1 MGTRVRSSSRAMKL
15 SDASGLGEKAML
27 DRELAMADRATCR
40 TRRPAGA
47 RLRGALVALCG
58 VMALGACGSNQSG
71 VRDWSLQARE
81 AVLPPALA
89 RPTPDGVPID
99 PADQETALLLREVA
113 GAWLA
118 TLAALADNATPPDDS
133 APIEQRALALPDPE
147 ASAAAVNLVRAAA
160 FVSQRGWGS
169 SHLAYAVDHGDPFF
183 QAVLAAIARHDGST
197 AREATMARIGAGHA
211 LLFERRFILGQ
222 SDTGR
227 MMRMEASEL
236 RRLSAVGAAAP

>member
-1 MGTRVRSSSRAMKL
+1 MKL

-27 DRELAMADRATCR
+27 DRELAMADRGTCR
-40 TRRPAGA
+40 TRRPVGA

-89 RPTPDGVPID
+89 RPTPDGAPID
-99 PADQETALLLREVA
+99 RAAEEMALLLREVA

-147 ASAAAVNLVRAAA
+147 ASAAAVNLVRATA

-183 QAVLAAIARHDGST
+183 QAVLAAIARHGSA
-197 AREATMARIGAGHA
+197 ARGATMARVGAGHA

-236 RRLSAVGAAAP
+236 RRLSAVATAAP

>member
-1 MGTRVRSSSRAMKL
+1 MQ
-15 SDASGLGEKAML
+15 GEK
-27 DRELAMADRATCR
+27 LAMADRGACR
-40 TRRPAGA
+40 TYRPGGT
-47 RLRGALVALCG
+47 RLLGALFVLCG
-58 VMALGACGSNQSG
+58 VRALGACGSNQSG

-89 RPTPDGVPID
+89 RPAPDGAA
-99 PADQETALLLREVA
+99 ADRATEETRLLLREVA

-118 TLAALADNATPPDDS
+118 TLAALADDATPPDDS

-147 ASAAAVNLVRAAA
+147 ASAAAVNLVRATA

-183 QAVLAAIARHDGST
+183 QAVLAAIARQGSAARAT
-197 AREATMARIGAGHA
+197 PDDQPRAAREATMARIAAGHA
-211 LLFERRFILGQ
+211 LLFERRYRLGQ

-236 RRLSAVGAAAP
+236 RRLSAVATAP

>member
-1 MGTRVRSSSRAMKL
+1 MQ
-15 SDASGLGEKAML
+15 GEK
-27 DRELAMADRATCR
+27 LAMADRGACR
-40 TRRPAGA
+40 TYRPAGA
-47 RLRGALVALCG
+47 RLLGALLALCG

-89 RPTPDGVPID
+89 RPAPDGAAVD
-99 PADQETALLLREVA
+99 RAAEETRLVLREVA

-147 ASAAAVNLVRAAA
+147 ASAAAVNLVRATA

-183 QAVLAAIARHDGST
+183 QAVLAAIARHHGST

-236 RRLSAVGAAAP
+236 RRLSAVGASAP

>member
-1 MGTRVRSSSRAMKL
+1 MQ
-15 SDASGLGEKAML
+15 GEK
-27 DRELAMADRATCR
+27 LAMADRGACR
-40 TRRPAGA
+40 TYRPAGS
-47 RLRGALVALCG
+47 RLLGALLALCG

-81 AVLPPALA
+81 AVLQPALA
-89 RPTPDGVPID
+89 RPAPDGAAVD
-99 PADQETALLLREVA
+99 RAAEETRLLLREIA

-118 TLAALADNATPPDDS
+118 TLAALADDATPPDDS

-147 ASAAAVNLVRAAA
+147 ASAAAVHLVRATA

-183 QAVLAAIARHDGST
+183 QAVLAAIARQGSAARAT
-197 AREATMARIGAGHA
+197 PDDQPRAAREATMARIAAGHA
-211 LLFERRFILGQ
+211 LLFERRYRLGQ

-236 RRLSAVGAAAP
+236 RRLSAVATAP

>member
-1 MGTRVRSSSRAMKL
+1 MGTAMR
-15 SDASGLGEKAML
+15 DEK
-27 DRELAMADRATCR
+27 LAMADRGACRTCR
-40 TRRPAGA
+40 PATA
-47 RLRGALVALCG
+47 RLLGVLFALCG

-89 RPTPDGVPID
+89 RPAPDGAAVD
-99 PADQETALLLREVA
+99 RVAEETRLLLREVA

-118 TLAALADNATPPDDS
+118 TLAALADDATPPDDS

-147 ASAAAVNLVRAAA
+147 ASAAAVNLVRATA

-183 QAVLAAIARHDGST
+183 QAVLAAIARHGSA
-197 AREATMARIGAGHA
+197 AREATRARIGAGHA

-236 RRLSAVGAAAP
+236 RRMSAVATAAP